1 MHILRTKIFK
11 KHLKQNFFFYFS
23 KKQNIFFQRKCN
35 WIQNDYRRIDPR
47 EDMPLGLARFM
58 GGPPPLESMFEGRLC
73 PVE

>member
-1 MHILRTKIFK
+1 MHILRTKIF
-11 KHLKQNFFFYFS
+11 YIS